1 MAPKFYIWTTNAG
14 KPNACTYYRITVPFA
29 HLLRTDEASVYE
41 DFGDD
46 PQGSNFAAMYSDINH
61 FWSMGGE
68 DVLHRFRS
76 IRRRGPGRRGEV
88 DLYPPAL
95 IYDADDN
102 TDFIHP
108 FNMAFAGRGTR
119 GYPDGHLLK
128 PGETLLHLNDDSE
141 ETPLFI
147 DRETRVEGATF
158 DIARN
163 LHSMKVRHAIIR
175 EAHGVTVSSPALKT
189 YMENVVGARNVYV
202 FPNSVSIHDYEPIK
216 AVRTDKRVRI
226 LWQGGQSHLIDWY
239 PLRYAVAALAK
250 KYPETTWVLF
260 GATFREIVEAIPAD
274 QRELHLWTP
283 YEAYKL
289 KRGLLNA
296 DINLCPLVDNA
307 FNRCKSAIKW
317 YEGSIFSEATL
328 AAKNVVHD
336 EIEDGVTG
344 LLYKNADEFFEKLSI
359 LIEDAALRARLGAA
373 AREWVL
379 KHRTPDVTVPGLFKF
394 YQETRDRQ
402 KGSMAKP
409 LVKPATMD
417 EIKKLTSVLT
427 R

>member
-1 MAPKFYIWTTNAG
+1 MSKLFIWTTNCG
-14 KPNACTYYRITVPFA
+14 KPNACTWYRITVPFA
-29 HLLRTDEASVYE
+29 HLLRTGQASVYE
-41 DFGDD
+41 DVGED

-61 FWSMGGE
+61 FWAMGSE
-68 DVLHRFRS
+68 DTLHRFRS
-76 IRRRGPGRRGEV
+76 IRRRGPGHRDGV

-95 IYDADDN
+95 IYDTDDN
-102 TDFIHP
+102 ADFIHP
-108 FNMAFAGRGTR
+108 FNMAFAARGTR
-119 GYPDGHLLK
+119 GYPDGHLLR
-128 PGETLLHLNDDSE
+128 PGETLLHLNEKGE
-141 ETPLFI
+141 EEPLFI
-147 DRETRVEGATF
+147 DRETREEGTLF

-163 LHSMKVRHAIIR
+163 LHQMKVRHAIIR
-175 EAHGVTVSSPALKT
+175 EAHGVTVTSPALKS
-189 YMENVVGARNVYV
+189 YMENVIGAKNVYV
-202 FPNSVSIHDYEPIK
+202 FPNSVSLDHYETIK

-239 PLRYAVAALAK
+239 PLRNAIKALAE
-250 KYPETTWVLF
+250 KYPETTWVLY
-260 GATFREIVEAIPAD
+260 GATWDWIKDVIPPG
-274 QRELHLWTP
+274 QLEVHLWTP

-344 LLYKNADEFFEKLSI
+344 LLYTGADEFFEKLSL
-359 LIEDAALRARLGAA
+359 LIEDAGLRQRLGAA
-373 AREWVL
+373 AHEWVL
-379 KHRTPDVTVPGLFKF
+379 KHRTPEVTVPGLLKF
-394 YQETRDRQ
+394 YEETRERQ
-402 KGSMAKP
+402 KSSMTKP
-409 LVKPATMD
+409 RIQPATMD
-417 EIKKLTSVLT
+417 EIKKLTSIL